1 MMSPA
6 VLHLDVGCD
15 LSEGN
20 AELRQDRRRFA
31 ALEIRA
37 GNIENREP
45 KRLTFFRSQNL
56 KDVLYKQASLS

>member
-45 KRLTFFRSQNL
+45 KRLTCFRS
-56 KDVLYKQASLS
+56 

>member
-1 MMSPA
+1 MNHMCCVFQPTKLVMMSPA

-45 KRLTFFRSQNL
+45 KRLTCFRS
-56 KDVLYKQASLS
+56 